1 MTLFISPPFPL
12 NRPTEGE
19 ALSDYNALRDFDA
32 LSLLIPKEWMSRSII
47 EDKYCLPFVIARN
60 NTGNKASNFYH
71 WQARV
76 ACDSLN
82 SPAPIRAWHDQKLR
96 QNIENSIYYKESHK
110 SAVTMRGYVPS
121 QFRPSAAKCLYSLFE
136 AKRIYDPCGGWGDR
150 LAAAMSVDADLYYC
164 RDVNPLVFT
173 GYALQQQAFSTKTK
187 LSFEY
192 KGSEIDCPE
201 KGYFD
206 FIFTSPP
213 YYKIEKY
220 QGDMQSHAKFKKFD
234 DWLTGFLYP
243 MVTFAWD
250 SLREEG
256 VLALNISDC
265 YANHTYNRT
274 CLPLIDYCL
283 NNLKGCRMQGVI
295 GYEIASRKKTG
306 INSEPL
312 LFFSKNGKDIKW
324 DRLAKDAPQQK
335 GFDFE
340 YH

>member
-96 QNIENSIYYKESHK
+96 KNIENSIYYKESHK

-220 QGDMQSHAKFKKFD
+220 QGDMQSHAKFKKFVF
-234 DWLTGFLYP
+234 G
-243 MVTFAWD
+243 
-250 SLREEG
+250 S
-256 VLALNISDC
+256 
-265 YANHTYNRT
+265 
-274 CLPLIDYCL
+274 
-283 NNLKGCRMQGVI
+283 
-295 GYEIASRKKTG
+295 
-306 INSEPL
+306 
-312 LFFSKNGKDIKW
+312 
-324 DRLAKDAPQQK
+324 
-335 GFDFE
+335 
-340 YH
+340 

>member
-1 MTLFISPPFPL
+1 MTLFFSPPFPL
-12 NRPTEGE
+12 NRPTEKE
-19 ALSDYNALRDFDA
+19 ALLDYNALRDFDA
-32 LSLLIPKEWMSRSII
+32 LSLLISKEWVSRSVI
-47 EDKYCLPFVIARN
+47 EDKYYLPFVIARN

-96 QNIENSIYYKESHK
+96 KNIENSIYYKDNHK

-121 QFRPSAAKCLYSLFE
+121 QFRPSAAKCLYSLFK

-173 GYALQQQAFSTKTK
+173 GYALQQQAFHTKTK

-192 KGSEIDCPE
+192 KGSEINCPE

-213 YYKIEKY
+213 YYKLEKY

-250 SLREEG
+250 SLQEGG

-265 YANHTYNRT
+265 YANHTYNRI

-283 NNLKGCRMQGVI
+283 SNLKGCRMQGVI

-312 LFFSKNGKDIKW
+312 LFFSKHGKDIKW

-335 GFDFE
+335 DFGFE
-340 YH
+340 

>member
-1 MTLFISPPFPL
+1 LTLFTPPPFPL
-12 NRPTEGE
+12 NRPSEQE
-19 ALSDYNALRDFDA
+19 ALLDYTALRGFDA
-32 LSLLIPKEWMSRSII
+32 RPLLKPKEWISRSVI

-60 NTGNKASNFYH
+60 NTGNRASNFYH

-76 ACDSLN
+76 ACDSLT
-82 SPAPIRAWHDQKLR
+82 SPAPIRAWYDQKLR
-96 QNIENSIYYKESHK
+96 KNIENSIYYKESHK
-110 SAVTMRGYVPS
+110 SAITMRGYVPS

-173 GYALQQQAFSTKTK
+173 GYALQQQTFYTKTN

-192 KGSEIDCPE
+192 RGSEIDCPE
-201 KGYFD
+201 REYFD

-234 DWLTGFLYP
+234 NWMTEFLYP

-250 SLREEG
+250 SLQEGG
-256 VLALNISDC
+256 VLAFNISDC
-265 YANHTYNRT
+265 YANHTYNRI
-274 CLPLIDYCL
+274 CQPLIDYCL
-283 NNLKGCRMQGVI
+283 SNLEGCRMQGVI
-295 GYEIASRKKTG
+295 GYEIASRKKNGT
-306 INSEPL
+306 NSEPI
-312 LFFSKNGKDIKW
+312 LFFSKSGEDIKW
-324 DRLAKDAPQQK
+324 DQLAKDAQQQK
-335 GFDFE
+335 DFDFE
-340 YH
+340 Q

>member
-96 QNIENSIYYKESHK
+96 KNIENSIYYKESHK

>member
-1 MTLFISPPFPL
+1 LTLFISPPFPL

-96 QNIENSIYYKESHK
+96 KNIENSIYYKESHK

-340 YH
+340 Y